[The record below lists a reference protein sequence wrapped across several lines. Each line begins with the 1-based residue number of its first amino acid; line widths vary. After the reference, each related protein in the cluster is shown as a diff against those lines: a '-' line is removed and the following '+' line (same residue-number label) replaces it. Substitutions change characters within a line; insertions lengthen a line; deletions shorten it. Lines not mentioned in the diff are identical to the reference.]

1 MKHGALTTLRYS
13 TLWPQHSLWSSSS
26 KSCLLVRSG
35 VASRHLTFIF
45 RGHKPINKIKNTV
58 RQRSPSSEHQIREF
72 LSEEWCSSPES
83 IFRVLDLC
91 QGARKLFLHFMLAFP
106 FICPLSVLCG
116 VTHTHTHT
124 HCCTHTNAM
133 ILESCSRHSVRLLV
147 LTCQSE
153 THTAPSIMLSSVRGA
168 HTV

>member
-83 IFRVLDLC
+83 IFRVLDRSYNCIYFLYKFRFFSPTYISCDVPNSTHNTFWKIPGKQWAIGNRWNSQSPKYKLC
-91 QGARKLFLHFMLAFP
+91 VFF
-106 FICPLSVLCG
+106 
-116 VTHTHTHT
+116 
-124 HCCTHTNAM
+124 
-133 ILESCSRHSVRLLV
+133 
-147 LTCQSE
+147 
-153 THTAPSIMLSSVRGA
+153 SSSLN
-168 HTV
+168 